1 MQAIIKVENI
11 SVEFPIYTASQRS
24 LKKLLFRRA
33 VGGNLAKHHQALAV
47 TALDN
52 VSFEV
57 HQGERVA
64 LLGGNGAG
72 KTTLLRVLA
81 GVYHP
86 TAGRVSI
93 RGEVVSLIDMAM
105 GMENEATGYQNIY
118 IRGLLLGLTMKQIA
132 RQVPFIIEF
141 SELGEFISLP
151 VRTYSSGMLLR
162 LAFAIISVLQPSVLL
177 MDEWLTVGDSQ
188 FRDKMSKKLQQ
199 MVDRSAVMILAS
211 HSRETIKAFCNTFFL
226 MQNGSLRQISRSE
239 IDDYI

>member
-1 MQAIIKVENI
+1 MQAIIKVEKL

-47 TALDN
+47 KALDN

-86 TAGRVSI
+86 TGGRLSI

-105 GMENEATGYQNIY
+105 GMESEATGYQNIF

-141 SELGEFISLP
+141 SELGEYISLP

-188 FRDKMSKKLQQ
+188 FREKMSKKLQQ

-226 MQNGSLRQISRSE
+226 MQNGSLRQISRRE